1 MIFSIRVD
9 YRSFAGFYVLCGR
22 VSGSV
27 TLIVDS
33 STLNGSVVSGGSLD
47 RHWFGDLV
55 PDGIGRSD
63 VFDVT
68 FSSVAGLKLLM
79 E

>member
-1 MIFSIRVD
+1 
-9 YRSFAGFYVLCGR
+9 

-33 STLNGSVVSGGSLD
+33 STLNGSRSLSGGSLD

-68 FSSVAGLKLLM
+68 FSSVAGLKLPRLM